1 MQKEVKKSWALF
13 LGIGIMMIA
22 HGLQMQIMGIRSV
35 LEEFSVLTTGI
46 IMSGYFIGYF
56 VGSNFTPN
64 MVSRVGHIRVFAAFA
79 STASLSIL
87 IIATYVNPVV
97 WTLGRFL
104 TGLSLVSCY
113 VVAES
118 WLNDRANN
126 RTRGKLLS
134 VYMIINYFALACGA
148 LLLNFDDPTSFKPFI
163 LVSILLSIALVP
175 ILLTKRP
182 APKFK
187 KIGTLNLLEL
197 YKISPLGTVSS
208 FCTGAIYSALFAMF
222 AVYATK
228 INFSLFEISILLFL
242 TTIAG
247 AFFQGPV
254 GYISDKYNR
263 RIVIIICN
271 VFSAVFC
278 LVLIFIS
285 GGDELSNLNAL
296 HMLLNINIVQNFN
309 LLTYAGPSKLYFFI
323 IVTIYA
329 GITLCIFSL
338 NLAHTNDFVPKE
350 KFVAA
355 GGGLQ
360 FVFGLG
366 AMGGPLLCSIVMD
379 KLGPNGYFVYLL
391 GFHIIIGSFG
401 VYRMAVREVTENPD
415 NTFTPLPRN
424 ITPAGIELDP
434 ETGVDL
440 SSDEKNKKI
449 AN

>member
-1 MQKEVKKSWALF
+1 MGKILKSTWALF
-13 LGIGIMMIA
+13 TGIGIILLA
-22 HGLQMQIMGIRSV
+22 NGLQGNLMGVRSV
-35 LEEFSVLTTGI
+35 IENFSSLSTGI
-46 IMSGYFIGYF
+46 MMSGYFIGYF
-56 VGSNFTPN
+56 VGSNLTPN

-87 IIATYVNPVV
+87 IIATYVNPIV

-113 VVAES
+113 IVAES

-134 VYMIINYFALACGA
+134 VYMIINYFGLACGA

-187 KIGTLNLLEL
+187 KIGTLNLMEL

-247 AFFQGPV
+247 AFFQVPV
-254 GYISDKYNR
+254 GYLSDKYNR
-263 RIVIIICN
+263 RIVIILCN
-271 VFSAVFC
+271 LFSAGFC
-278 LVLIFIS
+278 LMLIFIS
-285 GGDELSNLNAL
+285 GDKLSNLNAL
-296 HMLLNINIVQNFN
+296 HILLDINIFQNVN
-309 LLTYAGPSKLYFFI
+309 LLTYAGLSKLYFFTI
-323 IVTIYA
+323 ITVYA
-329 GITLCIFSL
+329 GIALCIFSL

-360 FVFGLG
+360 IVFGLG
-366 AMGGPLLCSIVMD
+366 AMGGPLFCSIVMD
-379 KLGPNGYFVYLL
+379 KLGPNGYFVYLI
-391 GFHIIIGSFG
+391 GFHIIISSFG
-401 VYRMAVREVTENPD
+401 LYRMARRQVAENPD

-440 SSDEKNKKI
+440 SNTEKK
-449 AN
+449 

>member
-1 MQKEVKKSWALF
+1 MGKILKNTWALF
-13 LGIGIMMIA
+13 TGIGIILLA
-22 HGLQMQIMGIRSV
+22 NGLQGNLMGVRSV
-35 LEEFSVLTTGI
+35 IENFSSLSTGI

-56 VGSNFTPN
+56 VGSNLTPN

-87 IIATYVNPVV
+87 IIATYVNPIV

-113 VVAES
+113 IVAES

-134 VYMIINYFALACGA
+134 VYMIINYFGLACGA

-187 KIGTLNLLEL
+187 KIGTLSLVEL

-228 INFSLFEISILLFL
+228 INFTLFEISILLFL

-247 AFFQGPV
+247 AFFQAPV
-254 GYISDKYNR
+254 GYLSDKYNR
-263 RIVIIICN
+263 RVIIVLCN
-271 VFSAVFC
+271 LFSAAFC
-278 LVLIFIS
+278 LTLIFIS
-285 GGDELSNLNAL
+285 GDKLFNLNAL
-296 HMLLNINIVQNFN
+296 HLLLNINILQDFN
-309 LLTYAGPSKLYFFI
+309 LLTYAGSSKLYFFI
-323 IVTIYA
+323 IITVYA

-360 FVFGLG
+360 LVFGLG

-379 KLGPNGYFVYLL
+379 ILGPNGYFVYLII
-391 GFHIIIGSFG
+391 FHIIIGLFG
-401 VYRMAVREVTENPD
+401 IYRMAIRQVIENPD

-424 ITPAGIELDP
+424 ITPLGIELDP
-434 ETGVDL
+434 DTGVDL
-440 SSDEKNKKI
+440 SNKENKN
-449 AN
+449 

>member
-1 MQKEVKKSWALF
+1 MGRILKNTWALF
-13 LGIGIMMIA
+13 TGIGIILLA
-22 HGLQMQIMGIRSV
+22 NGLQGNLMGVRSV
-35 LEEFSVLTTGI
+35 IENFSSFSTGI

-56 VGSNFTPN
+56 VGSNLTPN
-64 MVSRVGHIRVFAAFA
+64 LVSRVGHIRVFAAFA

-87 IIATYVNPVV
+87 IIATYVNPIV

-134 VYMIINYFALACGA
+134 IYMIINYFGLACGA

-187 KIGTLNLLEL
+187 KIGTLNLIDL

-228 INFSLFEISILLFL
+228 INFTLFEVSILLFL

-247 AFFQGPV
+247 AFFQAPV
-254 GYISDKYNR
+254 GYLSDKYNR
-263 RIVIIICN
+263 RVIIVLCN
-271 VFSAVFC
+271 LFSAIFC
-278 LVLIFIS
+278 FALIFIS
-285 GGDELSNLNAL
+285 GDKLFNLNAL
-296 HMLLNINIVQNFN
+296 HLLLNINILQDFN
-309 LLTYAGPSKLYFFI
+309 LLTYAGSSKLYFFI
-323 IVTIYA
+323 IITVYA

-379 KLGPNGYFVYLL
+379 ALGPNGYFVYLII
-391 GFHIIIGSFG
+391 FHIIISIFG
-401 VYRMAVREVTENPD
+401 IYRMAIRKVEENPD

-424 ITPAGIELDP
+424 ITPLGIELDP
-434 ETGVDL
+434 DTGVDL
-440 SSDEKNKKI
+440 SNKENKN
-449 AN
+449 

>member
-1 MQKEVKKSWALF
+1 MVKILKNTWALF
-13 LGIGIMMIA
+13 TGIGIILLA
-22 HGLQMQIMGIRSV
+22 NGLQGNLMGVRSV
-35 LEEFSVLTTGI
+35 MENFSSLSTGI
-46 IMSGYFIGYF
+46 MMSGYFVGYF
-56 VGSNFTPN
+56 VGSNLTPN

-87 IIATYVNPVV
+87 IIATYVNPIV

-134 VYMIINYFALACGA
+134 IYMIINYLALGSGA

-197 YKISPLGTVSS
+197 YKISPLGTISS

-247 AFFQGPV
+247 AFFQAPI
-254 GYISDKYNR
+254 GYLSDKYNR
-263 RIVIIICN
+263 RIIIILCN
-271 VFSAVFC
+271 LFSAVFC
-278 LVLIFIS
+278 FSLIFIS
-285 GGDELSNLNAL
+285 SDKLSNLNAL
-296 HMLLNINIVQNFN
+296 HMLLDINVFKDFS
-309 LLTYAGPSKLYFFI
+309 LLTYAGTSKLNFFVI
-323 IVTIYA
+323 ITIYA
-329 GITLCIFSL
+329 GIALTIFSL

-360 FVFGLG
+360 FVFGMG
-366 AMGGPLLCSIVMD
+366 AMGGPLACSIVMD
-379 KLGPNGYFVYLL
+379 KLGPNGYFIYLL
-391 GFHIIIGSFG
+391 FFHVLIALFG
-401 VYRMAVREVTENPD
+401 MYRMAVRKVAENPD
-415 NTFTPLPRN
+415 NTFTPLPKN

-440 SSDEKNKKI
+440 SNTKD
-449 AN
+449 

>member
-1 MQKEVKKSWALF
+1 MGKILKSTWALF
-13 LGIGIMMIA
+13 TGIGIILLA
-22 HGLQMQIMGIRSV
+22 NGLQGNLMGVRSV
-35 LEEFSVLTTGI
+35 IENFSSLSTGI
-46 IMSGYFIGYF
+46 MMSGYFIGYF
-56 VGSNFTPN
+56 VGSNLTPN

-87 IIATYVNPVV
+87 IIATYVNPIV

-113 VVAES
+113 IVAES

-134 VYMIINYFALACGA
+134 VYMIINYFGLACGA

-187 KIGTLNLLEL
+187 KIGTLNLIEL

-247 AFFQGPV
+247 AFFQVPV
-254 GYISDKYNR
+254 GYLSDKYNR
-263 RIVIIICN
+263 RIVIILCN
-271 VFSAVFC
+271 LFSAGFC
-278 LVLIFIS
+278 LMLIFIS
-285 GGDELSNLNAL
+285 GDKLSNLNAL
-296 HMLLNINIVQNFN
+296 HLLLDINIFQNIN
-309 LLTYAGPSKLYFFI
+309 LLTYAGPSKLYFFTI
-323 IVTIYA
+323 ITVYA
-329 GITLCIFSL
+329 GIALCIFSL

-360 FVFGLG
+360 IVFGLG
-366 AMGGPLLCSIVMD
+366 AMGGPLFCSIVMD
-379 KLGPNGYFVYLL
+379 KLGPNGYFVYLI
-391 GFHIIIGSFG
+391 GFHIIISSFG
-401 VYRMAVREVTENPD
+401 LYRMARRQVAENPD

-440 SSDEKNKKI
+440 SNTEKK
-449 AN
+449 

>member
-1 MQKEVKKSWALF
+1 MGKILKNTWALF
-13 LGIGIMMIA
+13 TGIGIILLA
-22 HGLQMQIMGIRSV
+22 NGLQGNLMGVRSV
-35 LEEFSVLTTGI
+35 IENFSSLSTGI

-56 VGSNFTPN
+56 VGSNLTPN

-87 IIATYVNPVV
+87 IIATYVNPIV

-134 VYMIINYFALACGA
+134 VYMIINYFGLACGA
-148 LLLNFDDPTSFKPFI
+148 LLLNFDNPTSFKPFI
-163 LVSILLSIALVP
+163 LVSILLSISLVP

-187 KIGTLNLLEL
+187 KIGTLSLVEL

-228 INFSLFEISILLFL
+228 INFTLFEISILLFL

-247 AFFQGPV
+247 AFFQAPV
-254 GYISDKYNR
+254 GYLSDRYNR
-263 RIVIIICN
+263 RVIIVLCN
-271 VFSAVFC
+271 LFSAAFC

-285 GGDELSNLNAL
+285 GDKLFNLNAL
-296 HMLLNINIVQNFN
+296 HLLLNINILQDFN
-309 LLTYAGPSKLYFFI
+309 LLTYAGSSKLYFFI
-323 IVTIYA
+323 IITVYA

-360 FVFGLG
+360 LVFGLG

-379 KLGPNGYFVYLL
+379 ILGPNGYFVYLII
-391 GFHIIIGSFG
+391 FHIIISLFG
-401 VYRMAVREVTENPD
+401 IYRMAIRKVNENPD

-424 ITPAGIELDP
+424 ITPLGIELDP
-434 ETGVDL
+434 DTGVDL
-440 SSDEKNKKI
+440 SNKENKN
-449 AN
+449 

>member
-1 MQKEVKKSWALF
+1 MGKILKNTWALF
-13 LGIGIMMIA
+13 TGIGIILLA
-22 HGLQMQIMGIRSV
+22 NGLQGNLMGVRSV
-35 LEEFSVLTTGI
+35 IENFSSLSTGI
-46 IMSGYFIGYF
+46 IMSGYFVGYF
-56 VGSNFTPN
+56 VGSNLTPN

-113 VVAES
+113 IVAES

-134 VYMIINYFALACGA
+134 VYMVINYFGLACGA

-187 KIGTLNLLEL
+187 KIGTLNLIEL

-247 AFFQGPV
+247 AFFQVPV
-254 GYISDKYNR
+254 GYLSDKYNR
-263 RIVIIICN
+263 RIVIILCN
-271 VFSAVFC
+271 LFSAGFC
-278 LVLIFIS
+278 LMLIFIS
-285 GGDELSNLNAL
+285 GDKLSNLNAL
-296 HMLLNINIVQNFN
+296 HLLLDINIFQNIN
-309 LLTYAGPSKLYFFI
+309 LLTYAGPSKLYFFTI
-323 IVTIYA
+323 ITVYA
-329 GITLCIFSL
+329 GIALCIFSL

-366 AMGGPLLCSIVMD
+366 AMGGPLFCSIVMD
-379 KLGPNGYFVYLL
+379 QLGPNGYFLYLL
-391 GFHIIIGSFG
+391 CFHIIITLFG
-401 VYRMAVREVTENPD
+401 VYRMARRRVAENPD

-440 SSDEKNKKI
+440 SNTVKK
-449 AN
+449 

>member
-1 MQKEVKKSWALF
+1 
-13 LGIGIMMIA
+13 
-22 HGLQMQIMGIRSV
+22 
-35 LEEFSVLTTGI
+35 
-46 IMSGYFIGYF
+46 
-56 VGSNFTPN
+56 
-64 MVSRVGHIRVFAAFA
+64 
-79 STASLSIL
+79 
-87 IIATYVNPVV
+87 
-97 WTLGRFL
+97 
-104 TGLSLVSCY
+104 
-113 VVAES
+113 
-118 WLNDRANN
+118 
-126 RTRGKLLS
+126 
-134 VYMIINYFALACGA
+134 MIINYFGLACGA

-187 KIGTLNLLEL
+187 KIGTLSLVEL
-197 YKISPLGTVSS
+197 YKISPLGAVSS

-228 INFSLFEISILLFL
+228 INFTLFEISILLFL

-247 AFFQGPV
+247 AFFQAPV
-254 GYISDKYNR
+254 GYLSDKYNR
-263 RIVIIICN
+263 RVIIVLCN
-271 VFSAVFC
+271 LFSAVFC

-285 GGDELSNLNAL
+285 GDKLFNLNAL
-296 HMLLNINIVQNFN
+296 HLLLNINIFQDFN
-309 LLTYAGPSKLYFFI
+309 LLTYAGSSKLYFFI
-323 IVTIYA
+323 IITVYA

-379 KLGPNGYFVYLL
+379 ILGPNGYFVYLII
-391 GFHIIIGSFG
+391 FHIIIGLFG
-401 VYRMAVREVTENPD
+401 IYRMSIRRVIENPD

-424 ITPAGIELDP
+424 ITPLGIELDP

-440 SSDEKNKKI
+440 SNKENKI
-449 AN
+449 

>member
-1 MQKEVKKSWALF
+1 MGKILKNTWALF
-13 LGIGIMMIA
+13 TGIGIILLA
-22 HGLQMQIMGIRSV
+22 NGLQGNLMGVRSV
-35 LEEFSVLTTGI
+35 IENFSSLSTGI
-46 IMSGYFIGYF
+46 IMSGYFVGYF
-56 VGSNFTPN
+56 VGSNLTPN

-87 IIATYVNPVV
+87 IIATYVNPIV

-134 VYMIINYFALACGA
+134 IYMIINYLALGSGA

-197 YKISPLGTVSS
+197 YKISPLGTISS

-228 INFSLFEISILLFL
+228 INFSLFEVSILLFL

-254 GYISDKYNR
+254 GYLSDKYNR
-263 RIVIIICN
+263 RIIIILCN
-271 VFSAVFC
+271 LFSAVFC
-278 LVLIFIS
+278 FSLIFIS
-285 GGDELSNLNAL
+285 SDKLSNLNAL
-296 HMLLNINIVQNFN
+296 HMLLDINVFKDFS
-309 LLTYAGPSKLYFFI
+309 LLTYAGTSKLNFFVI
-323 IVTIYA
+323 ITIYA
-329 GITLCIFSL
+329 GIALTIFSL

-360 FVFGLG
+360 FVFGMG
-366 AMGGPLLCSIVMD
+366 AMGGPLACSIVMD
-379 KLGPNGYFVYLL
+379 KLGPNGYFFYLFF
-391 GFHIIIGSFG
+391 FHTVIALFG
-401 VYRMAVREVTENPD
+401 IYRMAVRKVAENPD

-434 ETGVDL
+434 DTGVDL
-440 SSDEKNKKI
+440 SNTKD
-449 AN
+449 

>member
-1 MQKEVKKSWALF
+1 MGKILKSTWALF
-13 LGIGIMMIA
+13 TGIGIILLA
-22 HGLQMQIMGIRSV
+22 NGLQGNLMGVRSV
-35 LEEFSVLTTGI
+35 IENFSSLSTGI
-46 IMSGYFIGYF
+46 MMSGYFIGYF
-56 VGSNFTPN
+56 VGSNLTPN

-113 VVAES
+113 IVAES

-134 VYMIINYFALACGA
+134 VYMIINYFGLACGA

-187 KIGTLNLLEL
+187 KIGTLNLKEL
-197 YKISPLGTVSS
+197 YKISPLGAVSS

-254 GYISDKYNR
+254 GYLSDKYNR
-263 RIVIIICN
+263 RIVIVLCN
-271 VFSAVFC
+271 LFSAAFC
-278 LVLIFIS
+278 LILIFIS
-285 GGDELSNLNAL
+285 GDKLFNLNAL
-296 HMLLNINIVQNFN
+296 HMLLNINIFQDFN
-309 LLTYAGPSKLYFFI
+309 LLTYAGTSKLYFFI
-323 IVTIYA
+323 IITVYA

-360 FVFGLG
+360 IVFGLG
-366 AMGGPLLCSIVMD
+366 AMGGPLFCSIVMD
-379 KLGPNGYFVYLL
+379 KLGPNGYFVYLI
-391 GFHIIIGSFG
+391 GFHIIISSFG
-401 VYRMAVREVTENPD
+401 LYRMARRQVAENPD

-440 SSDEKNKKI
+440 SNTEKK
-449 AN
+449 

>member
-1 MQKEVKKSWALF
+1 
-13 LGIGIMMIA
+13 
-22 HGLQMQIMGIRSV
+22 
-35 LEEFSVLTTGI
+35 
-46 IMSGYFIGYF
+46 
-56 VGSNFTPN
+56 
-64 MVSRVGHIRVFAAFA
+64 MV
-79 STASLSIL
+79 
-87 IIATYVNPVV
+87 
-97 WTLGRFL
+97 
-104 TGLSLVSCY
+104 
-113 VVAES
+113 
-118 WLNDRANN
+118 
-126 RTRGKLLS
+126 
-134 VYMIINYFALACGA
+134 INYFGLACGA

-187 KIGTLNLLEL
+187 KIGTLNLIEL

-247 AFFQGPV
+247 AFFQVPI
-254 GYISDKYNR
+254 GYLSDKYNR
-263 RIVIIICN
+263 RIVIILCN
-271 VFSAVFC
+271 LFSAVFC
-278 LVLIFIS
+278 LMLIFIS
-285 GGDELSNLNAL
+285 GDKLSNLNAL
-296 HMLLNINIVQNFN
+296 HILLDINIFQNIN
-309 LLTYAGPSKLYFFI
+309 LLTYAGPSKLYFFTI
-323 IVTIYA
+323 ITVYA
-329 GITLCIFSL
+329 GIALCVFSL

-366 AMGGPLLCSIVMD
+366 AMGGPLFCSIVMD
-379 KLGPNGYFVYLL
+379 QLGPNGYFLYLL
-391 GFHIIIGSFG
+391 CFHIIITLFG
-401 VYRMAVREVTENPD
+401 VYRMARRRVAENPD

-440 SSDEKNKKI
+440 SNTVKK
-449 AN
+449 

>member
-1 MQKEVKKSWALF
+1 MGKILKNTWALF
-13 LGIGIMMIA
+13 TGIGIILLA
-22 HGLQMQIMGIRSV
+22 NGLQGNLMGVRSV
-35 LEEFSVLTTGI
+35 IENFSSLSTGI
-46 IMSGYFIGYF
+46 IMSGYFVGYF
-56 VGSNFTPN
+56 VGSNLTPN

-113 VVAES
+113 IVAES

-134 VYMIINYFALACGA
+134 VYMVINYFGLACGA

-187 KIGTLNLLEL
+187 KIGTLNLMEL

-247 AFFQGPV
+247 AFFQVPV
-254 GYISDKYNR
+254 GYLSDKYNR
-263 RIVIIICN
+263 RIVIILCN
-271 VFSAVFC
+271 LFSAGFC
-278 LVLIFIS
+278 LMLIFIS
-285 GGDELSNLNAL
+285 GDKLSNLNAL
-296 HMLLNINIVQNFN
+296 HLLLDINIFQNIN
-309 LLTYAGPSKLYFFI
+309 LLTYAGPSKLYFFTI
-323 IVTIYA
+323 ITVYA
-329 GITLCIFSL
+329 GIALCIFSL

-360 FVFGLG
+360 IVFGLG
-366 AMGGPLLCSIVMD
+366 AMGGPLFCSIVMD
-379 KLGPNGYFVYLL
+379 KLGPNGYFVYLI
-391 GFHIIIGSFG
+391 GFHIIISSFG
-401 VYRMAVREVTENPD
+401 LYRMARRQVAENPD

-440 SSDEKNKKI
+440 SNTEKK
-449 AN
+449 

>member
-1 MQKEVKKSWALF
+1 MGKILKNTWALF
-13 LGIGIMMIA
+13 TGIGIILLA
-22 HGLQMQIMGIRSV
+22 NGLQGNLMGVRSV
-35 LEEFSVLTTGI
+35 IENFSSLSTGI

-56 VGSNFTPN
+56 VGSNLTPN

-87 IIATYVNPVV
+87 IIATYVNPIV

-113 VVAES
+113 IVAES

-134 VYMIINYFALACGA
+134 VYMIINYFGLACGA

-187 KIGTLNLLEL
+187 KIGTLSLVEL

-228 INFSLFEISILLFL
+228 INFTLFEISILLFL

-247 AFFQGPV
+247 AFFQAPV
-254 GYISDKYNR
+254 GYLSDKYNR
-263 RIVIIICN
+263 RVIIVLCN
-271 VFSAVFC
+271 LFSAAFC

-285 GGDELSNLNAL
+285 GDKLFNLNAL
-296 HMLLNINIVQNFN
+296 HLLLNINIFQDFN
-309 LLTYAGPSKLYFFI
+309 LLTYAGSSKLYFFI
-323 IVTIYA
+323 IITVYA

-360 FVFGLG
+360 LVFGLG

-379 KLGPNGYFVYLL
+379 ILGPNGYFVYLII
-391 GFHIIIGSFG
+391 FHIIIGLFG
-401 VYRMAVREVTENPD
+401 IYRMAIRQVIENPD

-424 ITPAGIELDP
+424 ITPLGIELDP
-434 ETGVDL
+434 DTGVDL
-440 SSDEKNKKI
+440 SNKENKN
-449 AN
+449 

>member
-1 MQKEVKKSWALF
+1 MGKILKNTWALF
-13 LGIGIMMIA
+13 TGIGIILLA
-22 HGLQMQIMGIRSV
+22 NGLQGNLMGVRSV
-35 LEEFSVLTTGI
+35 IENFSSLSTGI

-56 VGSNFTPN
+56 VGSNLTPN

-87 IIATYVNPVV
+87 IIATYVNPIV

-113 VVAES
+113 IVAES

-134 VYMIINYFALACGA
+134 VYMIINYFGLACGA

-163 LVSILLSIALVP
+163 LVSILLSISLVP

-187 KIGTLNLLEL
+187 KIGTLSLVEL

-228 INFSLFEISILLFL
+228 INFTLFEISILLFL

-247 AFFQGPV
+247 AFFQAPV
-254 GYISDKYNR
+254 GYLSDKYNR
-263 RIVIIICN
+263 RVIIVLCN
-271 VFSAVFC
+271 LFSAAFC

-285 GGDELSNLNAL
+285 GDKLFNLNAL
-296 HMLLNINIVQNFN
+296 HLLLNINIFQDFN
-309 LLTYAGPSKLYFFI
+309 LLTYAGSSKLYLFI
-323 IVTIYA
+323 IITIYA

-360 FVFGLG
+360 LVFGLG
-366 AMGGPLLCSIVMD
+366 AMGGPLICSIVMD
-379 KLGPNGYFVYLL
+379 ILGPNGYFVYLII
-391 GFHIIIGSFG
+391 FHIIIGLFG
-401 VYRMAVREVTENPD
+401 IYRMAIRQVIENPD

-424 ITPAGIELDP
+424 ITPLGIELDP
-434 ETGVDL
+434 DTGVDL
-440 SSDEKNKKI
+440 SNKENKN
-449 AN
+449 